1 MCGWGTCLH
10 QHEVLG
16 TALNDQKNLYFSQ
29 KVSALVIFHLNFST
43 YLFLAGPPFAF
54 RVTLIPHHIG
64 LPKCCK
70 HSYRNIYI
78 YTIRFVYLNSIK
90 NKDKNEFKWGQRTFW
105 TAQLCSPV
113 RASIYSIITFP
124 QPNKLRI
131 FYQEICYPG
140 SLSMRC
146 WNIFKKDSYRH
157 HRSCRYVL
165 ILCSM

>member
-1 MCGWGTCLH
+1 MIKPLFKVYI
-10 QHEVLG
+10 VLFKLIHG
-16 TALNDQKNLYFSQ
+16 NKCVVGGHVYISMKFLELLSMIRKICTQ

-90 NKDKNEFKWGQRTFW
+90 NKDKNEFKWGQRTF
-105 TAQLCSPV
+105 
-113 RASIYSIITFP
+113 
-124 QPNKLRI
+124 
-131 FYQEICYPG
+131 
-140 SLSMRC
+140 
-146 WNIFKKDSYRH
+146 
-157 HRSCRYVL
+157 
-165 ILCSM
+165 